1 MKQTNEIRENMLK
14 MGNDLNMFKKYV
26 YTVKTWVSS
35 NADLIE
41 LPGLVSVHLL
51 SRLSKTTMCI
61 K

>member
-1 MKQTNEIRENMLK
+1 MLK

-26 YTVKTWVSS
+26 YTVKAWVSS
-35 NADLIE
+35 NADLIG